1 MRIENGIAYANGKN
15 ELKVASFEIIE
26 NYKVRIAFDN
36 GEKRTFDFKTLL
48 NKPAFLPLN
57 DMGVF
62 KSVNVKHGIPIWNN
76 GSIDIS
82 PEYLYKAGE
91 I

>member
-15 ELKVASFEIIE
+15 ELNVISFEIIE

-62 KSVNVKHGIPIWNN
+62 KSVNVEHGIPTWNN
-76 GSIDIS
+76 GNIDIS

>member
-15 ELKVASFEIIE
+15 ELNVTSFEIIE

-36 GEKRTFDFKTLL
+36 GEKKTFDFKTLL
-48 NKPAFLPLN
+48 NKPAFLLLN

-62 KSVNVKHGIPIWNN
+62 KSVNVEHGIPTWNN
-76 GSIDIS
+76 GNIDIS
-82 PEYLYKAGE
+82 PEYLYKVGE

>member
-15 ELKVASFEIIE
+15 ELNVTFFEIIE

-57 DMGVF
+57 DMGIF
-62 KSVNVKHGIPIWNN
+62 KSVNVEHGIPTWNN
-76 GSIDIS
+76 GNIDIS

>member
-15 ELKVASFEIIE
+15 ELNVTSFEIIE
-26 NYKVRIAFDN
+26 NYKVRITFDN

-62 KSVNVKHGIPIWNN
+62 KSVNVEHGIPTWNN
-76 GSIDIS
+76 GNIDIS

>member
-15 ELKVASFEIIE
+15 ELNVTSFEIIE

-36 GEKRTFDFKTLL
+36 GEKKTFDFKTLL

-62 KSVNVKHGIPIWNN
+62 KSVNVEHGIPTWNN
-76 GSIDIS
+76 GNIDIS
-82 PEYLYKAGE
+82 PEYLYKVGE